1 MSYDASIILCTF
13 NRAESLAKALSDI
26 QKLTVPSN
34 TRCEVI
40 VVDNNSTD
48 DTSCVIEDFSE
59 SAAIE
64 VVHLF
69 EKKQG
74 KSHALNLALS
84 KARGRLLLFTDDD
97 VRIDTEWLNSMTTEM
112 NRRGWKVAGGKIIPV
127 WQSEKP
133 KWHVDTGEFSLM
145 TAIVAFDRGEKFR
158 EINEPLFGANMCIH
172 RDVFERHGGFRT
184 DLGPRGTA
192 VAKGEDSE
200 LMGRFLGAGERV
212 FYVPNAIIWH
222 PVEEERTTR
231 SYFRRFYFDDGRVSA
246 KVQDLGSDVKRWAG
260 IPRFL
265 IRSLLANGFRWLFS
279 IDRAKRFY
287 YQLQCC
293 RVLGSI
299 AELIR
304 PSSHK
309 IK

>member
-26 QKLTVPSN
+26 DKLTVPSN
-34 TRCEVI
+34 SRCEVI
-40 VVDNNSTD
+40 VVDNNSSD
-48 DTSCVIEDFSE
+48 ETSRVIANFSE
-59 SAAIE
+59 NAAIE
-64 VVHLF
+64 VVSLF

-112 NRRGWKVAGGKIIPV
+112 IRRDWKVAGGKIIPV
-127 WQSEKP
+127 WQREKP
-133 KWHVDTGEFSLM
+133 KWHIETGEFSLM
-145 TAIVAFDRGEKFR
+145 AAIVAFDRGEIFR

-172 RDVFERHGGFRT
+172 RDVIERHARFRT
-184 DLGPRGTA
+184 DLGPRGTS

-200 LMGRFLGAGERV
+200 LIGRYLAAGERV
-212 FYVPNAIIWH
+212 CYVPTAIVWH

-231 SYFRRFYFDDGRVSA
+231 SYFRKFYFDDGRVSI
-246 KVQDLGSDVKRWAG
+246 KVQDLGSDVKHWAG
-260 IPRFL
+260 MPRFL
-265 IRSLLANGFRWLFS
+265 IRSLVTNGCRWLMS
-279 IDRAKRFY
+279 LDRTKRFY

-293 RVLGSI
+293 RDLGSI
-299 AELIR
+299 AESIR
-304 PSSHK
+304 PS
-309 IK
+309 